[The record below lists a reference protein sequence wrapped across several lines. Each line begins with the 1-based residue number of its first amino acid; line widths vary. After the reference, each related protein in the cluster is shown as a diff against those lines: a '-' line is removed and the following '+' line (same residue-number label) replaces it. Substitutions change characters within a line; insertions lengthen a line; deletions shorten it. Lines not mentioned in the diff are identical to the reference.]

1 MMRFVSDYL
10 VIKKTCPMWNGKTIR
25 KDIMKNSLQTAA
37 INSVTTAV
45 YITLV
50 SLLMTNGNQIFG
62 QEQGVLSGVGIL
74 LLMTLSVL
82 VVGSLVIGKPLMLY
96 LDGSKK
102 EAVKLLM
109 QTILILAVITIIF
122 LGILVLI

>member
-1 MMRFVSDYL
+1 
-10 VIKKTCPMWNGKTIR
+10 
-25 KDIMKNSLQTAA
+25 MKNSLQTAA
-37 INSVTTAV
+37 INSVATAI
-45 YITLV
+45 YIALV
-50 SLLMTNGNQIFG
+50 SLLMTYGNKIFG
-62 QEQGVLSGVGIL
+62 DGQSVLSGVGIL

-82 VVGSLVIGKPLMLY
+82 VVGSLVIGKPLMMY

-109 QTILILAVITIIF
+109 QTILILAIITIIF